1 MSANFLGTRHA
12 PRKRNRAWPA
22 GAVDPEST
30 ADLREEQTLDL
41 APPTEDV
48 PPPVTSST
56 SLPAESFPDAPTAA
70 ESREPVAVGSHLSR
84 PQPASVPATLAIPAP
99 IPVSAS
105 LPAAPAVSRE
115 PTEPS
120 VIETAADGVSAQSIV
135 ERSARDAAPMPD
147 PASES
152 APVSIAPPLPGPG
165 SILCDRFLLEQ
176 SIGTGGTARVYRA
189 RDMLSGT
196 STTPNREV
204 AIKLPRAR
212 YADPARAAAR
222 LKHEF
227 DHASRLSHPN
237 IVAVLELLEDQHC
250 SFLVME
256 LIEGQLLSTLM
267 RDWTMLSP
275 ALTRK
280 ILRGC
285 AQALA
290 YAHSQ
295 SVVHGDFKPGN
306 VFVTPHEQVKVL
318 DFGAAAMTSTG
329 NESRIRAGTP
339 TYASPQVLEGRTPE
353 PRDDVF
359 SFACVAYELL
369 TGQHPFERRSSLEAR
384 EAQIVPPRAWS
395 LSAQQWLALL
405 SALSWERE
413 QRPAG
418 IERLMDALIGEP
430 QEADAA
436 PAETA
441 AAPAPLA
448 PELMPR
454 QGSWGFY
461 AFIACTLAAIYLASR
476 HPITRP
482 PSTAGTTAIQ
492 TPAAIVGEA
501 TARPSHADDARK
513 LLTGAAVAGGAVAD
527 PLADASAA
535 DVPAVPAAIAPAR
548 TPTPAAALSAISFG
562 AETIVTSESAIAA
575 VFLVKRSQPL
585 TGRVFVQ
592 WKAHSGT
599 ADAGIDFT
607 SESGGK
613 ISFADGQAQ
622 RALYIP
628 LRNDLIKEDDET
640 FSVQLHSP
648 QGARLGTPA
657 RAQATILDDD

>member
-12 PRKRNRAWPA
+12 PRRRNRAWPA

-48 PPPVTSST
+48 PPAVTST
-56 SLPAESFPDAPTAA
+56 SLQAESFPDASAAA
-70 ESREPVAVGSHLSR
+70 ESQSHEPAVAADSHLPR
-84 PQPASVPATLAIPAP
+84 PRPASVPALTAIPAP
-99 IPVSAS
+99 IAVSAS
-105 LPAAPAVSRE
+105 LPAASEASRE

-135 ERSARDAAPMPD
+135 ERSARDVAPMPD

-152 APVSIAPPLPGPG
+152 APLPIAPPLPRSG

-176 SIGTGGTARVYRA
+176 SIGTGGTAIVYRA

-196 STTPNREV
+196 STTPNRQV

-212 YADPARAAAR
+212 HADPARAAAR

-267 RDWTMLSP
+267 RDWAMLSP

-295 SVVHGDFKPGN
+295 GVVHGDFKPGN
-306 VFVTPHEQVKVL
+306 VFVTPQEQVKVL

-339 TYASPQVLEGRTPE
+339 AYASPQVLEGRTPE

-418 IERLMDALIGEP
+418 IERLMDALIAESQEP
-430 QEADAA
+430 DAA

-448 PELMPR
+448 PELMHR

-461 AFIACTLAAIYLASR
+461 AFIACTLAALYLASR

-482 PSTAGTTAIQ
+482 PSTPGTSAVQ
-492 TPAAIVGEA
+492 TPAAVVGEA
-501 TARPSHADDARK
+501 AARPPEADDARN
-513 LLTGAAVAGGAVAD
+513 LLAADAAVAAGTAD
-527 PLADASAA
+527 PLPGAPAS
-535 DVPAVPAAIAPAR
+535 DVPVAAVAPAR
-548 TPTPAAALSAISFG
+548 SPAPAAALSTIAFG

-592 WKAHSGT
+592 WRAHSGT